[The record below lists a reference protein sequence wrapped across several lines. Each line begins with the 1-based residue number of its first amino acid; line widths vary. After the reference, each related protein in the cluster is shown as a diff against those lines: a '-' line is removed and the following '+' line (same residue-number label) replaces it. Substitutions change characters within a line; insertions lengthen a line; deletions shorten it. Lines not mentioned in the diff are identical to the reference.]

1 MKAFMTRIIAS
12 PFSYALA
19 GVLTMCLTLLL
30 RVYAHMSIEWC
41 LLLVLLATALM
52 VTAAY
57 MQVVY
62 SGRVSEVT
70 ERAFCWATILLWLLV
85 MLTTAIRLVWVIY
98 AIFG

>member
-1 MKAFMTRIIAS
+1 MKAFMTKIIAS
-12 PFSYALA
+12 QFSYALA

-30 RVYAHMSIEWC
+30 RVYAHMGIEWC

-57 MQVVY
+57 MQAVY
-62 SGRVSEVT
+62 SGKASEVT
-70 ERAFCWATILLWLLV
+70 ERALCWATILLWLLV
-85 MLTTAIRLVWVIY
+85 MLTAAIRLVWVIY

>member
-1 MKAFMTRIIAS
+1 MKAFMTKIIAS

-30 RVYAHMSIEWC
+30 RVYAHMSIELC

-57 MQVVY
+57 MQAVY
-62 SGRVSEVT
+62 SGRASEVT
-70 ERAFCWATILLWLLV
+70 ERTFCWATILLWLLV
-85 MLTTAIRLVWVIY
+85 GLTAAIRLVWVIY